1 MRVVFMGTPEF
12 AVPSLRALASA
23 HDVVAVYT
31 QPDRPRGRGRQPRP
45 SPVKSVAEESGIAV
59 EQPATLRD
67 AEVIARLSGYAPD
80 VICVAAYGLIL
91 PSEVLAVPP
100 LGCLNVHASLL
111 PKYRGAA
118 PVHRAILR
126 GDEETGVSIM
136 RVEEGLDTGPYA
148 AVRTVRVGDK
158 NVPTLTAEL
167 AEMGAEALLDTLE
180 KLEAGTV
187 VWTPQDE
194 SEATYA
200 PKVSAHDVALE
211 PSLPVQEALRR
222 IRASTPSAR
231 TRVCL
236 GDREV
241 EVLDAHPSP
250 TFLAAGEVQVVPE
263 GLLLGFADGTLGVS
277 QCKPAGRPAM
287 EGCAFARGARLDCDV
302 PWSGAL

>member
-23 HDVVAVYT
+23 HDVVAAYT

-45 SPVKSVAEESGIAV
+45 SPVKVVAEDLGIAV

-67 AEVIARLSGYAPD
+67 PGVIARLTGYAPD

-91 PSEVLAVPP
+91 PSEVLALPR

-111 PKYRGAA
+111 PKHRGAA
-118 PVHRAILR
+118 PVHRAILE

-136 RVEEGLDTGPYA
+136 RVEAGLDTGPYA
-148 AVRTVRVGDK
+148 SVRTVRVGDK
-158 NVPTLTAEL
+158 DVVCLTAEL
-167 AEMGAEALLDTLE
+167 ADAGANALLETLE
-180 KLEAGTV
+180 KLDAGTV

-200 PKVSAHDVALE
+200 AKVGPQDVALD

-231 TRVCL
+231 TRVRL

-241 EVLDAHPSP
+241 EVLDARPSP
-250 TFLAAGEVQVVPE
+250 TFLAAGEVQVAPDA
-263 GLLLGFADGTLGVS
+263 LLLGFADGTLSVS

-287 EGCAFARGARLDCDV
+287 EGCAFMRGARLDSDV
-302 PWSGAL
+302 RWTDAL